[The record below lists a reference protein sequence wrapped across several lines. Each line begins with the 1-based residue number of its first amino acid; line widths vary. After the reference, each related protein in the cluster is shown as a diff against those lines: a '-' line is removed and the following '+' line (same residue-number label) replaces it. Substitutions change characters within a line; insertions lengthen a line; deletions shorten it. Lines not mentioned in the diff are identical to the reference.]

1 MELFSCCNYRLTHMP
16 LVFAAGWRHFS
27 GVPVQSLGA
36 CGVLRE
42 WWSMLPLAPV
52 LLLLLDLAPLL
63 LMCS

>member
-42 WWSMLPLAPV
+42 
-52 LLLLLDLAPLL
+52 
-63 LMCS
+63 